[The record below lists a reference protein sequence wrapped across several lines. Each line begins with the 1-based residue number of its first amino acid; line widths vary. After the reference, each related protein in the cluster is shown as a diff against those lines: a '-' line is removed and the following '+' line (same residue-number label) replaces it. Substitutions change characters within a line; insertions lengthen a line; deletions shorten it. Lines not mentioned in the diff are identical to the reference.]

1 MKKSKI
7 ILIIVL
13 SFVVIACAVTFVIC
27 NANNMLMTIPH
38 DSMAPMINAGD
49 VVLCKPINNS
59 EQLQNSDIIT
69 YWVIR
74 DGEHNLSIGS
84 IQGIYDLGNGQLA
97 YEVKDCYY
105 PDIYLTTMVKNEEVE
120 GLFVGVIYNNTIGI
134 IILFVIVLAVIILSL
149 RRRRNKKAFAT
160 AKHNNAESPENPSQK
175 GVPDSAELIQYK
187 ELLDMGAI
195 TPEEFEAKKKELLGL

>member
-1 MKKSKI
+1 M
-7 ILIIVL
+7 
-13 SFVVIACAVTFVIC
+13 
-27 NANNMLMTIPH
+27 
-38 DSMAPMINAGD
+38 
-49 VVLCKPINNS
+49 
-59 EQLQNSDIIT
+59 
-69 YWVIR
+69 
-74 DGEHNLSIGS
+74 
-84 IQGIYDLGNGQLA
+84 GNGQLA